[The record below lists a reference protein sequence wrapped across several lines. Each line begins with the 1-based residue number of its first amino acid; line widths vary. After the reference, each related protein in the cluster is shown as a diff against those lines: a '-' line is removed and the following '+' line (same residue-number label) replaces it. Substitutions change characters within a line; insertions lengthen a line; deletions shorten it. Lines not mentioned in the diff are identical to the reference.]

1 MKVILDVLKRSGAAK
16 KAAGVLA
23 MCFLGMAVAYGGLFH
38 VGDNSSSEK
47 NTATPAVAEA
57 VAKPAEMVPRRPVET
72 AVATASS
79 ADATVS
85 AEPVPGP
92 ERFNLACIFPEDA
105 DKTDPMKSFGGKAFK
120 DLYERDNSW
129 NETVFGASSRKPVTV
144 AGSLGIPRSSLM
156 GKFNITDKN
165 HDPADPS
172 TWVIGKW
179 TKISLDIRDG
189 NGKATPQASNVKE
202 ILAMASV
209 YTYYHDMEDA
219 EAFTS
224 YAHRLWNASHS
235 YSMSVSE
242 VYYDKDCITREA
254 VDKAVAKGRVWPS
267 ASASTNANEPDAD
280 TASPSD
286 ALESAPV
293 SESSEQETAA
303 PEGTVEE
310 STADSSAAAGPGA
323 AGPGAAGP
331 GAESSAVESSA
342 GDIFIEEGSVT
353 GESAAADI
361 VIEEGSVTG
370 ESAAAEESAADETKD
385 PAMECPGH
393 MDLTIKAV
401 VWNMEGKKNLFTLDK
416 IGNNK
421 ASFNEQ
427 WQGWTEERISEA
439 KALVEADWYQDY
451 GLSVSLISGTA
462 PLTEAEIEEQMALL
476 PEDLS
481 EERRALAKTAL
492 GSIGR
497 IPYYYGGK
505 AVSADY
511 DKNNFYTVIHPDYKG
526 RVFRGLDCSGWLAWV
541 YWNTTGTKLAE
552 SSTAGQIHLGRGIR
566 RSDLRTGD
574 IIIRAGNDETMGHVL
589 MFLRWDENGQALCI
603 HETGGITNNV
613 CFKLNED
620 VGASCRNLVD

>member
-1 MKVILDVLKRSGAAK
+1 M
-16 KAAGVLA
+16 
-23 MCFLGMAVAYGGLFH
+23 
-38 VGDNSSSEK
+38 GDNSSSKK

-79 ADATVS
+79 ADAIAVATASSADATVS
-85 AEPVPGP
+85 AVPVPGP

-286 ALESAPV
+286 ASESAPAP
-293 SESSEQETAA
+293 ESSEQETAA

-323 AGPGAAGP
+323 AGPGA
-331 GAESSAVESSA
+331 ESSAVESSA
-342 GDIFIEEGSVT
+342 G
-353 GESAAADI
+353 DI

-370 ESAAAEESAADETKD
+370 ESAAAEESAADETKN

>member
-1 MKVILDVLKRSGAAK
+1 M
-16 KAAGVLA
+16 
-23 MCFLGMAVAYGGLFH
+23 
-38 VGDNSSSEK
+38 GDNSSSEK

-72 AVATASS
+72 EVATASSADAIAVATASP

-189 NGKATPQASNVKE
+189 NRKATPQASNVKE

-267 ASASTNANEPDAD
+267 ASASANEPDAD

-293 SESSEQETAA
+293 SESSEQETAS

-323 AGPGAAGP
+323 AGPGA
-331 GAESSAVESSA
+331 ESSAVESSA
-342 GDIFIEEGSVT
+342 G
-353 GESAAADI
+353 DI

>member
-1 MKVILDVLKRSGAAK
+1 M
-16 KAAGVLA
+16 
-23 MCFLGMAVAYGGLFH
+23 
-38 VGDNSSSEK
+38 GDNSSSEK

-72 AVATASS
+72 EVATASS

-189 NGKATPQASNVKE
+189 NRKATPQASNVKE

-267 ASASTNANEPDAD
+267 ASASANEPDAD

-293 SESSEQETAA
+293 SESSEQETAS

-323 AGPGAAGP
+323 AGPGA
-331 GAESSAVESSA
+331 ESSAVESSA
-342 GDIFIEEGSVT
+342 GDIVIEEGSVT

>member
-23 MCFLGMAVAYGGLFH
+23 VCFLGMAVAYGGLFL
-38 VGDNSSSEK
+38 VGDNSSSEI
-47 NTATPAVAEA
+47 NTATPGVAEA

-72 AVATASS
+72 EVATASSADAIAVATASP

-189 NGKATPQASNVKE
+189 NRKATPQASNVKE

-267 ASASTNANEPDAD
+267 ASASANEPDAD

-293 SESSEQETAA
+293 SESSEQETAS

-323 AGPGAAGP
+323 AGPGA
-331 GAESSAVESSA
+331 ESSAVESSA
-342 GDIFIEEGSVT
+342 G
-353 GESAAADI
+353 DI

-462 PLTEAEIEEQMALL
+462 PLTEAEIEEQLALL

>member
-23 MCFLGMAVAYGGLFH
+23 VCFLGMAVAYGGLFL
-38 VGDNSSSEK
+38 VGDNSSSKK

-72 AVATASS
+72 EVATASSADAIAVATASP

-105 DKTDPMKSFGGKAFK
+105 DKTDPMKSCGGKAFK

-293 SESSEQETAA
+293 SESSEQETAS

-323 AGPGAAGP
+323 AGPGA
-331 GAESSAVESSA
+331 ESSAVESSA
-342 GDIFIEEGSVT
+342 G
-353 GESAAADI
+353 DI

-481 EERRALAKTAL
+481 EERKALARTAL

>member
-1 MKVILDVLKRSGAAK
+1 M
-16 KAAGVLA
+16 
-23 MCFLGMAVAYGGLFH
+23 
-38 VGDNSSSEK
+38 GDNSSSEK

-72 AVATASS
+72 EVATASSADAIAVATASP

-303 PEGTVEE
+303 PEGSVDE
-310 STADSSAAAGPGA
+310 STADSSAA

-342 GDIFIEEGSVT
+342 G
-353 GESAAADI
+353 DI

-421 ASFNEQ
+421 ANFNEQ

-462 PLTEAEIEEQMALL
+462 PLTEAEIEEQLALL

>member
-23 MCFLGMAVAYGGLFH
+23 VCFLGMAVAYGGLFL

-72 AVATASS
+72 AVATASSADAIAVATASS

-293 SESSEQETAA
+293 SESSEQETAS

-323 AGPGAAGP
+323 AGPGA
-331 GAESSAVESSA
+331 ESSAVESSA
-342 GDIFIEEGSVT
+342 G
-353 GESAAADI
+353 DI

-439 KALVEADWYQDY
+439 KALVQADWYQDY

>member
-1 MKVILDVLKRSGAAK
+1 M
-16 KAAGVLA
+16 
-23 MCFLGMAVAYGGLFH
+23 
-38 VGDNSSSEK
+38 GDNSSSEK

-79 ADATVS
+79 ADAIAVATASPADATVS

-286 ALESAPV
+286 ASESASAP
-293 SESSEQETAA
+293 ESSEQETAA
-303 PEGTVEE
+303 PEGTMEE
-310 STADSSAAAGPGA
+310 STADSSAA

-342 GDIFIEEGSVT
+342 G
-353 GESAAADI
+353 DI

-462 PLTEAEIEEQMALL
+462 PLTEAEIEEQLALL

>member
-1 MKVILDVLKRSGAAK
+1 MKVILSVLKESGRAK
-16 KAAGVLA
+16 KAAGIIG
-23 MCFLGMAVAYGGLFH
+23 MCVLGMAVAYGGLFL
-38 VGDNSSSEK
+38 VGGSSSPDK
-47 NTATPAVAEA
+47 NIATPAVAEA
-57 VAKPAEMVPRRPVET
+57 VAEPAELVPRRLVET
-72 AVATASS
+72 AAATASSADAIAVATASS
-79 ADATVS
+79 ADATVP

-105 DKTDPMKSFGGKAFK
+105 DRTDPMKSYGGKAFK
-120 DLYERDNSW
+120 ALYERDNSW

-144 AGSLGIPRSSLM
+144 AGSLGIPRGSLM

-165 HDPADPS
+165 HDPQDPS

-219 EAFTS
+219 EAFTN
-224 YAHRLWNASHS
+224 YALRLWNASHS
-235 YSMSVSE
+235 YSMSMSD
-242 VYYDKDCITREA
+242 VYYDKDCITAEA
-254 VDKAVAKGRVWPS
+254 VNKAVAKGRVWPT
-267 ASASTNANEPDAD
+267 ASKADAD
-280 TASPSD
+280 KASPSD
-286 ALESAPV
+286 ASESAPEP
-293 SESSEQETAA
+293 ESSEQET
-303 PEGTVEE
+303 
-310 STADSSAAAGPGA
+310 AAGPGA

-331 GAESSAVESSA
+331 GVESSA
-342 GDIFIEEGSVT
+342 AEIVIEEGSVT
-353 GESAAADI
+353 GESTAADI
-361 VIEEGSVTG
+361 VMEEGSVTG
-370 ESAAAEESAADETKD
+370 ESAAAEVTAADEPKD

-393 MDLTIKAV
+393 VDLSIRTV
-401 VWNMEGKKNLFTLDK
+401 VWNMEGNRNLFTLDK

-421 ASFNEQ
+421 ANFNEQ
-427 WQGWTEERISEA
+427 WQGWTEERIREA
-439 KALVEADWYQDY
+439 KALAEADWYQDY

-462 PLTEAEIEEQMALL
+462 PLTEAEIEEQLALL

-505 AVSADY
+505 AVSAEY
-511 DKNNFYTVIHPDYKG
+511 DKNGFYKVITPDYKG